1 MGLSKKDILNT
12 FIFKNEGSH
21 GVCVDRLL
29 GGKIGEK
36 VQVGAVFCAPV
47 DKVSASVS
55 SIALCSNCANNTSKL
70 TEIFRSITNY
80 GKALKPFNF
89 KQLPQFSSHTQLL
102 KQKLKKGLKIPFRV
116 AWGEGSI
123 PSPGTR

>member
-29 GGKIGEK
+29 GGKVGEK

-89 KQLPQFSSHTQLL
+89 KQLPQFSRILNHLSKSSKKDL
-102 KQKLKKGLKIPFRV
+102 K
-116 AWGEGSI
+116 S
-123 PSPGTR
+123 PSA